1 MLLRLESMV
10 LMGADLPLKAV
21 RQQISSAIDIVVH
34 LARLRDKSRKV
45 IEIREVIGMEKDE
58 IVTRELY
65 RFEEKEDGNEKV
77 DGELRKINDLKNLT
91 KLMNAGLIRVYREG
105 YV

>member
-1 MLLRLESMV
+1 
-10 LMGADLPLKAV
+10 
-21 RQQISSAIDIVVH
+21 
-34 LARLRDKSRKV
+34 
-45 IEIREVIGMEKDE
+45 MEKDE

-65 RFEEKEDGNEKV
+65 RFEEKEDSNEKV